1 MNLIQHRYYLASLYF
16 FGIFFSVSLSLSR
29 CKTSLARA
37 SYGSSSA
44 MVHSAAEL
52 QAGYG
57 VLLGLPP
64 RVVSCRRVALR
75 LRICITWYSYLAAP
89 TSHPADAGCALV
101 CVCVACFLGS
111 AQEGFAPTGPGARNR
126 YFPKGFSIKT
136 DTLSFP
142 AAPGRLPR
150 PAPALKTVTFQKDF
164 K

>member
-1 MNLIQHRYYLASLYF
+1 MHHCISLVYF
-16 FGIFFSVSLSLSR
+16 LLSLSLSLSR

-111 AQEGFAPTGPGARNR
+111 AQEGFAPTGPGAQNR
-126 YFPKGFSIKT
+126 DFSKGFSVKN
-136 DTLSFP
+136 DTFSVP
-142 AAPGRLPR
+142 AAPGHL
-150 PAPALKTVTFQKDF
+150 L
-164 K
+164 